1 MKRHLPFWLP
11 IVWLLLVASWEVA
24 VRPYVAEWFFL
35 AVSEIPYLAVPVWLM
50 IPNFLGSAASSMG
63 LAVLAPKSFLVWL
76 AYLLIIAI
84 SLLYFQ
90 YYEISYIFPHIHSI
104 LVVALPILG
113 VPAGIAVGRFIGLRI
128 RRKLPV
134 GANED

>member
-1 MKRHLPFWLP
+1 
-11 IVWLLLVASWEVA
+11 
-24 VRPYVAEWFFL
+24 
-35 AVSEIPYLAVPVWLM
+35 M